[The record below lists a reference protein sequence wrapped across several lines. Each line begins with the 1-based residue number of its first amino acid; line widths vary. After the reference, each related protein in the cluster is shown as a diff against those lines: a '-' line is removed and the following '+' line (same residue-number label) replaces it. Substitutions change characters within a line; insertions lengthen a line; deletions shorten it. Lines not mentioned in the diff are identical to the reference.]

1 MHITST
7 NEYMKET
14 LIKTDILLINKEK
27 VFIKY
32 MEVFKKIRSI
42 IKNKINSELVY
53 FKHIWKKPTKGSFD
67 CLYVPVLLTY
77 SIYRKDENCY
87 PKVFLEKILF
97 N

>member
-42 IKNKINSELVY
+42 IKNKINSDLYILNISGKNPQKGALIVY
-53 FKHIWKKPTKGSFD
+53 M
-67 CLYVPVLLTY
+67 YQY
-77 SIYRKDENCY
+77 Y
-87 PKVFLEKILF
+87 
-97 N
+97 